1 MTEDFY
7 EPLLGIKVEN
17 QPPSFKA
24 EVMILWKA
32 TSLTAAR
39 VGRKISGGKNTF
51 NAYALVGRAIQT
63 VTAAMMLM
71 TLLTVSGVWRTG
83 TQAFVSLMVG
93 DHPVLT
99 DVHGVGPILGIVL
112 GSWVAVVF
120 ADLSPGGLGVFLV
133 RSKGKHTNLGRV
145 LLLVASA
152 LAFPIMQGFGI
163 VSRLSAIEDVLV
175 LPYVHEHRIPLRY

>member
-39 VGRKISGGKNTF
+39 VGRKISRGKNTF
-51 NAYALVGRAIQT
+51 NTYALVGRAIQT
-63 VTAAMMLM
+63 VTAAMMLT
-71 TLLTVSGVWRTG
+71 TLPSVSGVWRTG

-93 DHPVLT
+93 YHPVLT
-99 DVHGVGPILGIVL
+99 DVHGVGPI
-112 GSWVAVVF
+112 
-120 ADLSPGGLGVFLV
+120 
-133 RSKGKHTNLGRV
+133 
-145 LLLVASA
+145 
-152 LAFPIMQGFGI
+152 
-163 VSRLSAIEDVLV
+163 
-175 LPYVHEHRIPLRY
+175 RY

>member
-24 EVMILWKA
+24 EVMILWTA

-39 VGRKISGGKNTF
+39 VGQKISGAKNTF
-51 NAYALVGRAIQT
+51 NTYALAGRAIQT
-63 VTAAMMLM
+63 VTVAMVL
-71 TLLTVSGVWRTG
+71 TILLTVSGLWRTG
-83 TQAFVSLMVG
+83 TQAFVSLMTG
-93 DHPVLT
+93 YYPVLV

-120 ADLSPGGLGVFLV
+120 AGLSPGGLGVFLV

-152 LAFPIMQGFGI
+152 LAFPIMRRFGI
-163 VSRLSAIEDVLV
+163 VSRLSAIEDMFV